1 VKLPFKLP
9 FKFGKKRDDD
19 DDDDD
24 DDFGDI
30 EDFDP
35 DDDGAGPAAGDAD
48 SGDDIDEEMLAGDGV
63 DASPSEDD
71 GESPDDIDEDMLAGG
86 DADEDEEEDEEHEAE
101 KQSASD
107 DLDAVAAGM
116 FGDAA
121 MEGDE
126 EDGASFPDLDGLDS
140 DDVDFGDDDDDDDE
154 NGDRFAWFTGKTR
167 LIIIASAA
175 GVLLLSLV
183 GGGTW
188 WFLAEPEEDVASED
202 GGALVAMSLPP
213 KSKAKSGLT
222 PPRGRSLNTIG
233 TADTDDK
240 PPPDADSDEPA
251 DEDRKT
257 ESDDDAAADEDKQ
270 ASGAAASPGASL
282 NAIGAKAGVPN
293 KDKAAAIAQQAA
305 MASGGLMVPS
315 VTPASFSRMPEVP
328 AGKPLAKVP
337 DPALVEDT
345 PNGPLPK
352 ISADGRSPLQ
362 AYARPFDRNDR
373 RPRLSVIVAGLGLS
387 PAATEAAITRLPAAV
402 TLAFDPYASGL
413 EGWLAM
419 ARERGHEILLSV
431 PLEPDNFP
439 VQDPGPYS
447 LLTSFDPPENLRR
460 LEFLMARMGG
470 YVGVLFRLG
479 SRFTA
484 EEKHIRPVLMA
495 IKGRGVMLVDTIGS
509 KASQTMTVA
518 AELGLARTRLDI
530 VLDRSPSR
538 TRVDAKLAAFEEI
551 GRRKSRAVAIG
562 LAYPS
567 TLERIA
573 VWAATL
579 KAKKMVLAPISA
591 LADKSVKAPKT
602 PKTPVQKPEDL
613 AKAAAKT
620 E

>member
-1 VKLPFKLP
+1 M
-9 FKFGKKRDDD
+9 
-19 DDDDD
+19 
-24 DDFGDI
+24 
-30 EDFDP
+30 
-35 DDDGAGPAAGDAD
+35 AG
-48 SGDDIDEEMLAGDGV
+48 
-63 DASPSEDD
+63 
-71 GESPDDIDEDMLAGG
+71 
-86 DADEDEEEDEEHEAE
+86 
-101 KQSASD
+101 
-107 DLDAVAAGM
+107 
-116 FGDAA
+116 
-121 MEGDE
+121 
-126 EDGASFPDLDGLDS
+126 
-140 DDVDFGDDDDDDDE
+140 
-154 NGDRFAWFTGKTR
+154 
-167 LIIIASAA
+167 
-175 GVLLLSLV
+175 
-183 GGGTW
+183 
-188 WFLAEPEEDVASED
+188 
-202 GGALVAMSLPP
+202 
-213 KSKAKSGLT
+213 
-222 PPRGRSLNTIG
+222 
-233 TADTDDK
+233 
-240 PPPDADSDEPA
+240 
-251 DEDRKT
+251 
-257 ESDDDAAADEDKQ
+257 
-270 ASGAAASPGASL
+270 
-282 NAIGAKAGVPN
+282 
-293 KDKAAAIAQQAA
+293 
-305 MASGGLMVPS
+305 GGLMVPS
-315 VTPASFSRMPEVP
+315 VTPASFSRMSEVP

-352 ISADGRSPLQ
+352 IGDDGRSALQ

-373 RPRLSVIVAGLGLS
+373 RPRLSVIVAVLGLS

-419 ARERGHEILLSV
+419 ARERGHEILLAV

-460 LEFLMARMGG
+460 LEFLMARMAG

-484 EEKHIRPVLMA
+484 EEKHLRPVLMA

-518 AELGLARTRLDI
+518 AELGLPRTRLDI

-538 TRVDAKLAAFEEI
+538 TRVDAKLAALEEI
-551 GRRKSRAVAIG
+551 GRKKSRAVAIG

-573 VWAATL
+573 AWAATL

-602 PKTPVQKPEDL
+602 PKAPVQKPEDL